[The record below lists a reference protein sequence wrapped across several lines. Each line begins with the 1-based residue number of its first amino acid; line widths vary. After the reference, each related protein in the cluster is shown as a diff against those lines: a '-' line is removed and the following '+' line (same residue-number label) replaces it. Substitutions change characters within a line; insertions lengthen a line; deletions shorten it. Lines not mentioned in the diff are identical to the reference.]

1 MGTEMVQKPVV
12 AKAKAGVVVGPVI
25 LLGAPGAGKGTQA
38 QRITDYFGIP
48 QISTGDT
55 LRDHIR
61 RGTDLGLQARA
72 QMEQGQL
79 VGDQVVCEM
88 VGDRIAQPDCV
99 VGFIL
104 DGFPRTVKQAQWL
117 DRHLA
122 QKHYFET
129 GHGCRKQPIVIQ
141 LTVEYNDLLR
151 RLTGRRTCPTCG
163 RIYNANITSQKPLVE
178 GVCDLEGS
186 ALVTR
191 KDDREDVIL
200 ERLKNYEAQTLPL
213 SGYYGMRKRLVE
225 IDGSTAD
232 VDAITVEVRKAIE
245 HGDCL

>member
-1 MGTEMVQKPVV
+1 M
-12 AKAKAGVVVGPVI
+12 GPVI

-48 QISTGDT
+48 QISTGDI

-61 RGTDLGLQARA
+61 RGTELGLQARA

-79 VGDQVVCEM
+79 VGDQVVCDM
-88 VGDRIAQPDCV
+88 VADRIAQPDCAI
-99 VGFIL
+99 GFIL

-122 QKHYFET
+122 QKHYFEID
-129 GHGCRKQPIVIQ
+129 HGCRKQPIVIQ

-163 RIYNANITSQKPLVE
+163 RIYNANTSQKPLVE
-178 GVCDLEGS
+178 GVCDLDGS

-191 KDDREDVIL
+191 KDDREEVIHGAAEEL
-200 ERLKNYEAQTLPL
+200 RSSDAAAVGLLRNEEAA
-213 SGYYGMRKRLVE
+213 G
-225 IDGSTAD
+225 
-232 VDAITVEVRKAIE
+232 
-245 HGDCL
+245 

>member
-1 MGTEMVQKPVV
+1 MGTEMIQN
-12 AKAKAGVVVGPVI
+12 AAEGKAGTVVGPVI

-48 QISTGDT
+48 QISTGDI

-61 RGTDLGLQARA
+61 RGTELGLQAQA

-79 VGDQVVCEM
+79 VGDQLVCEM
-88 VGDRIAQPDCV
+88 VADRIAQPDCTT
-99 VGFIL
+99 GFIL

-129 GHGCRKQPIVIQ
+129 GEGCRKQPIVIQ

-163 RIYNANITSQKPLVE
+163 RIYNAYTSQKPLVE
-178 GVCDLEGS
+178 GVCDLDGS
-186 ALVTR
+186 TLVTR
-191 KDDREDVIL
+191 NDDCEEVIV
-200 ERLKNYEAQTLPL
+200 ERLKNYEAQTLRL
-213 SGYYGMRKRLVE
+213 VNYYERRKRRHAVN
-225 IDGSTAD
+225 GSVPERDTITAE
-232 VDAITVEVRKAIE
+232 ACKAIE
-245 HGDCL
+245 HGDWV

>member
-1 MGTEMVQKPVV
+1 MGTETVQN
-12 AKAKAGVVVGPVI
+12 AAAGKTGAVMVGPVV
-25 LLGAPGAGKGTQA
+25 LLGPPGAGKGTQA

-48 QISTGDT
+48 QISTGDI

-61 RGTDLGLQARA
+61 RGTELGLQARA
-72 QMEQGQL
+72 QMEQGHL

-88 VGDRIAQPDCV
+88 VADRIAQPDCAM
-99 VGFIL
+99 GFIL

-129 GHGCRKQPIVIQ
+129 PERGCRKQPIVIQ

-163 RIYNANITSQKPLVE
+163 RIYNAYTSQKPLADN
-178 GVCDLEGS
+178 VCDIDGS

-191 KDDREDVIL
+191 KDDCEEVIK
-200 ERLKNYEAQTLPL
+200 ERLKNYEDQTLPL
-213 SGYYGMRKRLVE
+213 AGYYSLRNRLIE

-232 VDAITVEVRKAIE
+232 VDAIASGVRKAIE

>member
-1 MGTEMVQKPVV
+1 MGTEMVQKPE
-12 AKAKAGVVVGPVI
+12 AGKTATVVGPVI

-48 QISTGDT
+48 QISTGDI

-61 RGTDLGLQARA
+61 RGTELGLQAQA

-79 VGDQVVCEM
+79 VGDQLVCEM
-88 VGDRIAQPDCV
+88 VADRIAQPDCTT
-99 VGFIL
+99 GFIL

-129 GHGCRKQPIVIQ
+129 GEGCRKQPIVIQ

-163 RIYNANITSQKPLVE
+163 RIYNAYTSQKPLVDD
-178 GVCDLEGS
+178 VCDVDGS

-191 KDDREDVIL
+191 KDDREEVIK
-200 ERLKNYEAQTLPL
+200 ERLKNYEDQTLPL
-213 SGYYGMRKRLVE
+213 AGYYSMRKRLVE
-225 IDGSTAD
+225 IDGSAAD
-232 VDAITVEVRKAIE
+232 VDAITAEVRKAIE

>member
-1 MGTEMVQKPVV
+1 MGTETIRN
-12 AKAKAGVVVGPVI
+12 AEAGKAGSVMVGPVV

-38 QRITDYFGIP
+38 QRITDHFGIP
-48 QISTGDT
+48 QISTGDI

-61 RGTDLGLQARA
+61 RGTELGLQARA

-99 VGFIL
+99 MGFIL

-129 GHGCRKQPIVIQ
+129 ETGCRKQPIVIQ

-163 RIYNANITSQKPLVE
+163 RIYNAYTSQKPLVDN
-178 GVCDLEGS
+178 VCDVDGS

-191 KDDREDVIL
+191 KDDCEEVIK
-200 ERLKNYEAQTLPL
+200 ERLKNYEDQTLPL
-213 SGYYGMRKRLVE
+213 AGYYSLRKRLIE

-232 VDAITVEVRKAIE
+232 VDAITSAVREAIE
-245 HGDCL
+245 RGDCL

>member
-1 MGTEMVQKPVV
+1 MGTEMIQRP
-12 AKAKAGVVVGPVI
+12 AAGKAGTVVGPVI

-48 QISTGDT
+48 QISTGDI

-61 RGTDLGLQARA
+61 RGTELGLQARA
-72 QMEQGQL
+72 QIEQGQL
-79 VGDQVVCEM
+79 VDDQLVCEM
-88 VGDRIAQPDCV
+88 VADRIARPDCAT
-99 VGFIL
+99 GFIL

-117 DRHLA
+117 DRHLT
-122 QKHYFET
+122 QKRYFET
-129 GHGCRKQPIVIQ
+129 EKGCLKQPIVIQ

-163 RIYNANITSQKPLVE
+163 RIYNVHTSQKPLVDD
-178 GVCDLEGS
+178 VCDIDGS

-191 KDDREDVIL
+191 KDDREDVIR
-200 ERLKNYEAQTLPL
+200 ERLKNYEDQTLPL
-213 SGYYGMRKRLVE
+213 VGYYSMRKRLIE
-225 IDGSTAD
+225 IDGSAAD
-232 VDAITVEVRKAIE
+232 VESITAAVRKAIE